1 VSRKH
6 SGGFSVVGEFTL
18 QGTPI
23 YIAPNLFEGQ
33 YYSEKCD
40 VWSAGV
46 TMHELLT
53 GTNYFEEA
61 KKKNWNFLTNL
72 HKQMEN
78 NPVRLSG
85 EFS

>member
-1 VSRKH
+1 
-6 SGGFSVVGEFTL
+6 
-18 QGTPI
+18 
-23 YIAPNLFEGQ
+23 
-33 YYSEKCD
+33 
-40 VWSAGV
+40 
-46 TMHELLT
+46 MHELLT